1 MVYYDW
7 IKGAEVPFLFVPAHP
22 INHPRSGESIVMT
35 PEEIRVLLSKSNNA
49 IVGVNRADGG
59 PQLTPVWFG
68 WDGTSFLF
76 TTTKDRVKYLNIKR
90 NPSIS
95 LIVDDLEAH
104 KYIVAYGQAEIIEH
118 NVGELALPII
128 QKYVS
133 GDRLEQMVKMVN
145 NDPSR
150 VLVVLHPDKIVTS

>member
-1 MVYYDW
+1 MT
-7 IKGAEVPFLFVPAHP
+7 AEEMQT
-22 INHPRSGESIVMT
+22 I
-35 PEEIRVLLSKSNNA
+35 LSKPNNA
-49 IVGVNRADGG
+49 IVGVNRVDGG

-90 NPSIS
+90 DPSIS

-104 KYIVAYGQAEIIEH
+104 KYITAYGHAEIIEH
-118 NVGELALPII
+118 NVGELARPII

-133 GDRLEQMVKMVN
+133 GDRFEQMVKMVN
-145 NDPSR
+145 NDPNR
-150 VLVVLHPDKIVTS
+150 VLVVLRPDKIVAS